1 MDDEDLAPGGK
12 NIAEFATYE
21 DFLSSQ
27 VTQRDM
33 NYLED
38 INLARKIVEFGYRGS
53 REGFSLERFMAV
65 KAELEQRKSIY
76 NVRTIL
82 SAGKTFEESWLRA
95 LQMREESN
103 RIRKNASIIYIRDIN
118 ESGQEVSSYLDYS
131 HRLATEDFRPI
142 FAGKKK
148 LLPKTTDLSFFN
160 WETQNVAS
168 KSSPNYD
175 VIAKS
180 PSGMVFRNK
189 RDGKIINPDPFIGSP
204 GENSSRTVVQTQV
217 YISFIVFD
225 HYNRR
230 KT

>member
-1 MDDEDLAPGGK
+1 MLCR
-12 NIAEFATYE
+12 YE

-76 NVRTIL
+76 NKTIL
-82 SAGKTFEESWLRA
+82 SAGRTFEEPMLRA

-103 RIRKNASIIYIRDIN
+103 RTRKNASIIFVRDIN
-118 ESGQEVSSYLDYS
+118 ECGQEVSSYMDYS
-131 HRLATEDFRPI
+131 HRLATEDFRLI
-142 FAGKKK
+142 FDGKKK
-148 LLPKTTDLSFFN
+148 LVPKTTDLSFFN

-168 KSSPNYD
+168 KSSPNYEI
-175 VIAKS
+175 IAKS
-180 PSGMVFRNK
+180 PSGMLFKNK

-204 GENSSRTVVQTQV
+204 GDNSSRTVVPTTT
-217 YISFIVFD
+217 YISVIVFD